1 MFSSDTWAGVEL
13 LNRVIIFLGFPGSSD
28 GKESVCSV
36 GDLGLIPWL
45 GRAPGE
51 GNHSPLQISFLENL
65 MDKGA
70 WQATV
75 YSVTKSQ
82 TCGEGSLR
90 RNGVALIVNKRILHA
105 LLGYNFKSDRMIS
118 VCFQGKPFNITVTQ
132 IYVSSTDAEKQMKLN
147 GSMKTLR
154 CSRINAKKR

>member
-13 LNRVIIFLGFPGSSD
+13 LNSIIIFLGFPDSSD

-51 GNHSPLQISFLENL
+51 GNHSPLQISCLENL

-70 WQATV
+70 WWATV

-90 RNGVALIVNKRILHA
+90 RNGVALIVNR
-105 LLGYNFKSDRMIS
+105 R
-118 VCFQGKPFNITVTQ
+118 V
-132 IYVSSTDAEKQMKLN
+132 
-147 GSMKTLR
+147 
-154 CSRINAKKR
+154 

>member
-13 LNRVIIFLGFPGSSD
+13 LNSIIIFLGFPDSPD

-51 GNHSPLQISFLENL
+51 GNHSPLQISCQENL

-70 WQATV
+70 WRARI
-75 YSVTKSQ
+75 YSVTKGQ

-105 LLGYNFKSDRMIS
+105 LLGYNFKSDRIIS
-118 VCFQGKPFNITVTQ
+118 ACFQCKPFNITKTQ
-132 IYVSSTDAEKQMKLN
+132 IHTPTTNAETDEVEWFHEDL
-147 GSMKTLR
+147 
-154 CSRINAKKR
+154 